1 MERVWLFAVLVL
13 LLSISAPAQKNKIT
27 AEEIIEKHL
36 ASIGSPAALSA
47 VKSRVMVGQ
56 GNLTS
61 KLGYAGNLI
70 GPAQIASDG
79 DKFLLA
85 IVFNSNDYPYEKLA
99 FDGRNLTVGRANGR
113 VTPLGEFLKS
123 QSSMLKRGLL
133 GGVLS
138 SAWPLFNSDPKA
150 VKVEYAGTENVN
162 GKMLYKLKFDPARS
176 DSLRVNLYFDS
187 DTYQHVMS
195 QYDYTIQPHLIS
207 SDSTQNASARA
218 SHYSLTERFA
228 DFKKVGDLVLPL
240 QYYIDMTSQTP
251 DGTESLKWAIAI
263 KQVFYNEPLEA
274 ASFKVS

>member
-195 QYDYTIQPHLIS
+195 QYDYTIQPHL
-207 SDSTQNASARA
+207 
-218 SHYSLTERFA
+218 
-228 DFKKVGDLVLPL
+228 
-240 QYYIDMTSQTP
+240 
-251 DGTESLKWAIAI
+251 
-263 KQVFYNEPLEA
+263 
-274 ASFKVS
+274 